1 MFWES
6 LRNATAVSVDQ
17 PAILP
22 VWRGPVQKLAFQAC
36 FDDRPSALPGTNLTI
51 GKLVA
56 APGCGPGRARN
67 LLVFSK

>member
-22 VWRGPVQKLAFQAC
+22 VWRGPVQKLAFQHV
-36 FDDRPSALPGTNLTI
+36 STT
-51 GKLVA
+51 
-56 APGCGPGRARN
+56 GRALCRAQI
-67 LLVFSK
+67 